1 LRQPVNVSEAIMNP
15 INEARVN
22 SASVSPPGEPAG
34 QSAEVPIA
42 QLVAQV
48 YETAP
53 AALRVNLLEQLL
65 KPLGILSL
73 MAIANGVFARIRF
86 SSGWPDMHIRWE
98 DAQTVQAKDVVA
110 LVERVQLVS
119 ASSVNGIAKM
129 ISASPMMAGSAAAA
143 LLVTLLMQR
152 ARNRRTDDGEVGDSF
167 TAPG

>member
-1 LRQPVNVSEAIMNP
+1 MNPVDDARVHSENVSCESYSP
-15 INEARVN
+15 
-22 SASVSPPGEPAG
+22 VSEPAC
-34 QSAEVPIA
+34 QSMEVPIA

-53 AALRVNLLEQLL
+53 VALRVSLLEQLL

-98 DAQTVQAKDVVA
+98 DAQTVQPKDVVA

-119 ASSVNGIAKM
+119 VSSLSGMAKM

-143 LLVTLLMQR
+143 LLVTLLMQS
-152 ARNRRTDDGEVGDSF
+152 ARNRRTDDGEVCESF
-167 TAPG
+167 TAPT

>member
-1 LRQPVNVSEAIMNP
+1 MNP
-15 INEARVN
+15 IDDETVN
-22 SASVSPPGEPAG
+22 SERVSCKTFSPLGKPACH
-34 QSAEVPIA
+34 SAELPIS

-53 AALRVNLLEQLL
+53 VALRVSLLEQLL

-86 SSGWPDMHIRWE
+86 TSGWPDMHIRWE

-119 ASSVNGIAKM
+119 VSSVNGLAKM
-129 ISASPMMAGSAAAA
+129 IAASPMMAGSAAAA

-152 ARNRRTDDGEVGDSF
+152 ARSRRADDAVVGDSF
-167 TAPG
+167 TLPG